1 MVVSLTAG
9 ESKDV
14 PFTWYMYE
22 AGDAALTCKPLLP
35 SALNGIADLVVDD
48 AGATS
53 EVVTWEYQEE
63 VEEFPLIIWIVA
75 IAGFMGLALVI
86 ASQSR
91 KVAEAKSYT
100 AHEEASIEDDE
111 PLEADDDGVEVE
123 ENAEADDEEVPEE
136 MEEESTSSI
145 YDLQPESED

>member
-1 MVVSLTAG
+1 
-9 ESKDV
+9 
-14 PFTWYMYE
+14 MYE

-111 PLEADDDGVEVE
+111 TLESDDDGAEDESVEIE